1 MNLNK
6 MTKEEL
12 ETLSFTDMAE
22 MILKEQ
28 KAIADILTNMYNE
41 IVTLGKKL
49 INYRQVKQG
58 MMQQLLTGKIR
69 IT

>member
-1 MNLNK
+1 MP
-6 MTKEEL
+6 
-12 ETLSFTDMAE
+12 SD
-22 MILKEQ
+22 LKEQ
-28 KAIADILTNMYNE
+28 KAIADILTNMDNE

-49 INYRQVKQG
+49 KKYRQVKQG

>member
-28 KAIADILTNMYNE
+28 KALNTKTIF
-41 IVTLGKKL
+41 
-49 INYRQVKQG
+49 
-58 MMQQLLTGKIR
+58 
-69 IT
+69 